1 MLVNTFI
8 SAGCIILIFLII
20 RLLISRKVIPLV
32 SNLLLIWISS
42 RFFELLTYYLIE
54 NGEALLLPY
63 VLKISFPLLY
73 AAPASIYLYI
83 NSLIHNRTK
92 LRRIDYL
99 HFIPAVLALINLYP
113 WHFSP
118 EINWSET
125 ATDLIITNDQSI
137 INYGGILPASFHFWL
152 RPIMFFTYLTLSW
165 VALFQ
170 SQIVLIKGWN
180 NPLKIWLVII
190 LSVTTLTTT
199 SALLTFFS
207 RNTLVHNLHFSFPK
221 GLAVGIGISVGFS
234 FLYFILTKPD
244 LLFKFLVIH
253 TKSKL
258 NSKVSK
264 TSNKKV
270 KHDESDS
277 EKDSMSF
284 LTQIMLHEKL
294 FLNSEFDLNELAK
307 RSNLTLYECS
317 RIINK
322 SQNISVRDWVNKY
335 RIEYYIE
342 TFPKKSPT
350 LTVDAIALEAGFSS
364 RATFYRAFKKEKTMM
379 PSDFFRQ
386 E

>member
-1 MLVNTFI
+1 MLLNTFI
-8 SAGCIILIFLII
+8 SASCIILFFFVI

-73 AAPASIYLYI
+73 AAPASIFLYI

-113 WHFSP
+113 WHFSS
-118 EINWSET
+118 EINWTET

-190 LSVTTLTTT
+190 LSVTTLTTA

-207 RNTLVHNLHFSFPK
+207 RNTLVYNLHFSFPK

-234 FLYFILTKPD
+234 FLYFMLTKPD

-258 NSKVSK
+258 NSKASK

-277 EKDSMSF
+277 EKESMSF
-284 LTQIMLHEKL
+284 LTHIMLHEKL

-307 RSNLTLYECS
+307 RSNLTLNECS

-335 RIEYYIE
+335 RIEYYVE

-379 PSDFFRQ
+379 PSDFFR
-386 E
+386 

>member
-1 MLVNTFI
+1 M
-8 SAGCIILIFLII
+8 
-20 RLLISRKVIPLV
+20 

-73 AAPASIYLYI
+73 AAPASIFLYI

-118 EINWSET
+118 EINWTET

-190 LSVTTLTTT
+190 LSVTTLTTA

-207 RNTLVHNLHFSFPK
+207 RNTLVYNLHFSFPK

-234 FLYFILTKPD
+234 FLYFMLTKPD

-258 NSKVSK
+258 NSKASK

-277 EKDSMSF
+277 EKESMSF
-284 LTQIMLHEKL
+284 LTHIMLQEKL
-294 FLNSEFDLNELAK
+294 FLNSEFELNELAK
-307 RSNLTLYECS
+307 RSNLTLNECS
-317 RIINK
+317 RIINN
-322 SQNISVRDWVNKY
+322 SQDISVRDWVNKY